1 MLTRNS
7 CVSVRVSSHLPVHI
21 YLPGTCGRLV
31 EVTEDLARYV
41 FPASFLMVHNTR
53 RGGEDHK
60 AERTSWKHCRH
71 PLLHLAQR
79 NGVTWRDNTTLVE
92 TANKLDHDLAGAV
105 VINDFKVTNVAVL
118 LHDTQEPDHNPGRW
132 TDENLTLAATLSV
145 HNAHEGIVLH
155 MLLAQIGRAHV

>member
-105 VINDFKVTNVAVL
+105 VINDFKVTNVAC
-118 LHDTQEPDHNPGRW
+118 
-132 TDENLTLAATLSV
+132 
-145 HNAHEGIVLH
+145 IVLVH
-155 MLLAQIGRAHV
+155 LIPIFNTKKDIRHVATITGKAYYARDRMRPW

>member
-60 AERTSWKHCRH
+60 AERTSRKHCRH

-105 VINDFKVTNVAVL
+105 VINDFKVTNVACTVL
-118 LHDTQEPDHNPGRW
+118 VHLIPIFKTKQDIRHV
-132 TDENLTLAATLSV
+132 AAIT
-145 HNAHEGIVLH
+145 
-155 MLLAQIGRAHV
+155 GRAYYARDRMRQR